1 VEEGIKLIQLRSI
14 RKRYGTL
21 TVLDNVSFEVS
32 SGDFFALLGPNGAGK
47 TTIIRI
53 LLDFTRA
60 DSGEALIK
68 GISSRLPA
76 ARKGIGYLPENINLP
91 AYLSGREYLRRH
103 ALLSDLSG
111 EEAEVAIDRV
121 LETVGMK
128 SRQRSRCGTYS
139 KGMIQRMGLAASLI
153 ASPELLILDE
163 PTNGLDPIGICEFR
177 MILENLKGQGITLF
191 LNSHILS
198 EVERICDTA
207 AIMDKGCLLVKDE
220 ISSLM
225 HEGES
230 LEDVFIRLI
239 KRK

>member
-1 VEEGIKLIQLRSI
+1 MEEGIKLIQLRSI

>member
-103 ALLSDLSG
+103 ALLSDLRG
-111 EEAEVAIDRV
+111 KEAEVAIDRV

>member
-1 VEEGIKLIQLRSI
+1 M
-14 RKRYGTL
+14 
-21 TVLDNVSFEVS
+21 LDNVSFEVS
-32 SGDFFALLGPNGAGK
+32 AGDFFALLGPNGAGK

-68 GISSRLPA
+68 GISSRSPA

-103 ALLSDLSG
+103 ALLCGQSG
-111 EEAEVAIDRV
+111 KEAEIAIDRA

-139 KGMIQRMGLAASLI
+139 KGMIQRVGLAASLI
-153 ASPELLILDE
+153 ASPKLLILDE
-163 PTNGLDPIGICEFR
+163 PTNGLDPIGIREFR

-207 AIMDKGCLLVKDE
+207 AIMNKGCLLVKDE
-220 ISSLM
+220 ISNLL

-239 KRK
+239 NRK

>member
-1 VEEGIKLIQLRSI
+1 MIQLRSI

-32 SGDFFALLGPNGAGK
+32 AGDFFALLGPNGAGK

-103 ALLSDLSG
+103 AILSDLSG
-111 EEAEVAIDRV
+111 KEAEVAIDRV

-153 ASPELLILDE
+153 ASPKLLILDE

-207 AIMDKGCLLVKDE
+207 AIMDKGCLLVKDK
-220 ISSLM
+220 ISNLM

-239 KRK
+239 NRK